1 MNMKARAVVTSKG
14 QITIPKPV
22 RDALGLGTSDVVEFE
37 VRGKRA
43 SMKPVEGGFLRW
55 YGTITPRSRPEN
67 FRKIKEQAWA
77 AAAERVVGKDRKRR
91 G

>member
-1 MNMKARAVVTSKG
+1 MDMKARAVITSKG
-14 QITIPKPV
+14 QVTIPKQV
-22 RDALGLGTSDVVEFE
+22 RDALGLGESDVVEFE

-55 YGTITPRSRPEN
+55 YGSIKPRSRPEN
-67 FRKIKEQAWA
+67 FKKVREEAMRA
-77 AAAERVVGKDRKRR
+77 VGERVAKTLKD

>member
-1 MNMKARAVVTSKG
+1 MKVRAVVTSKG

-22 RDALGLGTSDVVEFE
+22 RDALGIGESDVVEFE

-55 YGTITPRSRPEN
+55 YRSMKPRSRPED
-67 FRKIKEQAWA
+67 FKKIREEAWKA
-77 AAAERVVGKDRKRR
+77 ATEKHVLKRAKRR